1 MLNFIFNTRKILS
14 RSRYPWIDYARGICI
29 ILVCFRHI
37 FGGVMTEDKNPA
49 DYPVLEYLNIFFFS
63 FRMPLFFIVSG
74 LFFRLSLLKKGTG
87 NFIRNRAQTILYPLI
102 VWGTIHITL
111 QLIFSEYVN
120 ANRHPS
126 DYFRLL
132 YQPRSIEQFWY
143 LNALFSVSVLYALVA
158 TYARFNSSR
167 QLVLGILFYAVAAY
181 LHTNDIEAGFITD
194 VLFFYFFF
202 AIGDAAS
209 GFMLDPGNYKKIAS
223 YKSLFLVLPVFI
235 LIQHY
240 FTYLNLNHKND
251 YYVQNY
257 QPALF
262 AVAAMVGGSFVLV
275 VSFLLQKADKLR
287 FLRVIGYHS
296 LYIYVTNLMITASTR
311 VLMVRF
317 LHIDNVGLIVLVG
330 TITGIIIPMVFYNL
344 MVRMGAWWLFTLR
357 RPIEESKSPGQSSV
371 ISPLVPGNANKMA
384 GPETLRP

>member
-1 MLNFIFNTRKILS
+1 
-14 RSRYPWIDYARGICI
+14 
-29 ILVCFRHI
+29 
-37 FGGVMTEDKNPA
+37 MTEDKDPA

-74 LFFRLSLLKKGTG
+74 LFFRLSLVNKGTG
-87 NFIRNRAQTILYPLI
+87 NFIKNRAQTILYPLI
-102 VWGTIHITL
+102 IWGTIHITL
-111 QLIFSEYVN
+111 QLIFSDYVN
-120 ANRHPS
+120 AIRQPS

-143 LNALFSVSVLYALVA
+143 LNALFFVSVLYAIVT

-181 LHTNDIEAGFITD
+181 LHINDIEAGFITD
-194 VLFFYFFF
+194 VLFFYLFF

-223 YKSLFLVLPVFI
+223 YKTLFLVLPVFF

-240 FTYLNLNHKND
+240 FTNLNLTHKND

-257 QPALF
+257 QPTLF
-262 AVAAMVGGSFVLV
+262 AIAALVGGSFVLV
-275 VSFLLQKADKLR
+275 ISFLLQKANKLL

-311 VLMVRF
+311 VIMVRF
-317 LHIDNVGLIVLVG
+317 FHIDNVGLIVLVG
-330 TITGIIIPMVFYNL
+330 TITGIVIPMVFYNL
-344 MVRMGAWWLFTLR
+344 MVRMGAWWIFTLR
-357 RPIEESKSPGQSSV
+357 KPLEESNPAIQPSV
-371 ISPLVPGNANKMA
+371 ITPKVSDNSNKIA
-384 GPETLRP
+384 GPETTRP

>member
-1 MLNFIFNTRKILS
+1 
-14 RSRYPWIDYARGICI
+14 
-29 ILVCFRHI
+29 
-37 FGGVMTEDKNPA
+37 MTEDKNPA

-102 VWGTIHITL
+102 IWGIIHITL

-143 LNALFSVSVLYALVA
+143 LNALFSVSVLYAIVT
-158 TYARFNSSR
+158 TYARFSSTR

-181 LHTNDIEAGFITD
+181 LHINDIEAGFITD

-223 YKSLFLVLPVFI
+223 YKTLFLVLPVFI
-235 LIQHY
+235 IIQHY
-240 FTYLNLNHKND
+240 FTYLNLSHKND

-262 AVAAMVGGSFVLV
+262 AVAALVGGSFVLV
-275 VSFLLQKADKLR
+275 VSFLLQKADKIR

-357 RPIEESKSPGQSSV
+357 KPMEESGSAVPSSV
-371 ISPLVPGNANKMA
+371 ITPLVPDNANKMA